1 MSLLSKFGLGKS
13 EAETKIEQISVAD
26 AHERELAG
34 RTILIDV
41 RRPDEWDETGRP
53 QGSYGVTLQDKDF
66 LEQVKKLTEGDET
79 RSIAFTCKTGG
90 RSAEAADRA
99 KATGHIN
106 IANVKGGFQAW
117 SEAGL
122 PTEKGP
128 F

>member
-13 EAETKIEQISVAD
+13 EAETKIEQINVVD

-41 RRPDEWDETGRP
+41 RKPDEWNETGRP
-53 QGSYGVTLQDKDF
+53 QGCFGITLQDANF
-66 LEQVKKLTEGDET
+66 LEQVQKLTEGDET

-90 RSAEAADRA
+90 RSSEAADRA
-99 KATGHIN
+99 KAAGHIN